1 MKSISLRFRLVFW
14 YSAIVTLTLLVFGIA
29 AYLTVSQDLYQNL
42 DASLER
48 VATSLDF
55 IIRKKQKETMQ
66 PLRPANQRR
75 KKSRR
80 NQQEIITDSF
90 AFFRNSTS
98 INDTMRVSRSDSAEI
113 YEDPVWSAVYEHI
126 LFNPKNYYIQI
137 ADLNG
142 QIVWR
147 SDNLDTNTLPLLD
160 ESISPN
166 GIPFISTLTTFKGQS
181 QNLRLYRKKTA
192 KAFITVG
199 YSLEEIDSTLYEL
212 FNALLIG
219 FPIVLFISTLGGF
232 ILARISLKPIDDL
245 SRSAREITASNLSNR
260 LPEPKTNDEVAR
272 LTHTLNDMIARLED
286 SFNQIKQFTADVSHE
301 LRTPLAILTGELE
314 VALRSDKSPEEY
326 QSLLISALEEVGRL
340 SKVVR
345 TLLDL
350 SRAETG
356 QVTIEHTNVNLSTM
370 LDDLSED
377 AMILAEE
384 RSISVGSMI
393 EPGIVIDGDS
403 VRLHQALL
411 NIVDNAIKYTPSG
424 GDILMRL
431 VKEGDRAI
439 LRVSDTGVGIAKEHL
454 PHIFDRFFRAD
465 QARSQDIQG
474 NGLGLSIVKWIIEA
488 HEGTIRA
495 ESTPGK
501 GTMITIVLPILEN
514 PQQNNEHPPTFYGR
528 NPYS

>member
-1 MKSISLRFRLVFW
+1 MKSFSLRFRLVFW
-14 YSAIVTLTLLVFGIA
+14 YSAIVTLTLLAFGIA
-29 AYLTVSQDLYQNL
+29 AYLTVSKDLYQNL

-48 VATSLDF
+48 VATSLDY
-55 IIRKKQKETMQ
+55 IIGKKQKETMQ
-66 PLRPANQRR
+66 PLRPAPVRR
-75 KKSRR
+75 KKTRR
-80 NQQEIITDSF
+80 SQPEPADSF
-90 AFFRNSTS
+90 AFFRDSAPLS
-98 INDTMRVSRSDSAEI
+98 DTMRMARADTSDI
-113 YEDPVWSAVYEHI
+113 DEDPVWSAVYEHI

-137 ADLNG
+137 ADLKG
-142 QIVWR
+142 RIVWR
-147 SDNLDTNTLPLLD
+147 SENLDTNSLPLL
-160 ESISPN
+160 EVAQGNSALSMIA
-166 GIPFISTLTTFKGQS
+166 TLNSFGSKS
-181 QNLRLYRKKTA
+181 QNLRLYRGKTS

-219 FPIVLFISTLGGF
+219 FPMVLLISTLGGF

-245 SRSAREITASNLSNR
+245 ATSAREITASNLSNR

-272 LTHTLNDMIARLED
+272 LTHTLNEMIARLEA
-286 SFNQIKQFTADVSHE
+286 SFSQIKQFTADVSHE

-314 VALRSDKSPEEY
+314 VALRSDKTTEEY
-326 QSLLISALEEVGRL
+326 QTLLISALEEVGRL

-356 QVTIEHTNVNLSTM
+356 QVRIDHEHVNLSAM
-370 LDDLSED
+370 LDELSED

-384 RSISVGSMI
+384 KSVSVGSMI
-393 EPGIVIDGDS
+393 EPGIMIDGDS

-411 NIVDNAIKYTPSG
+411 NILDNAIKYTPEG

-439 LRVSDTGVGIAKEHL
+439 FRLSDTGVGIAPEHL
-454 PHIFDRFFRAD
+454 PHIFDRFYRAD

-495 ESTPGK
+495 ESTQGK
-501 GTMITIVLPILEN
+501 GTMITIVLPILEAGAEITEQP
-514 PQQNNEHPPTFYGR
+514 PQFYGR

>member
-14 YSAIVTLTLLVFGIA
+14 YSAIVTLTLLAFGIA
-29 AYLTVSQDLYQNL
+29 AYLTVSKDLYQNL

-48 VATSLDF
+48 VATSLDY

-75 KKSRR
+75 KKARR
-80 NQQEIITDSF
+80 SQSEPADSF
-90 AFFRNSTS
+90 AFFRDSSPLIDTIRMSRADTS
-98 INDTMRVSRSDSAEI
+98 EI
-113 YEDPVWSAVYEHI
+113 DEDPVWSAVYEHI

-137 ADLNG
+137 ADLKG

-147 SDNLDTNTLPLLD
+147 SENLDTNTLPLLD
-160 ESISPN
+160 VTRLISGLSSIMTITS
-166 GIPFISTLTTFKGQS
+166 FKSES
-181 QNLRLYRKKTA
+181 QNLRLYRGKTS

-199 YSLEEIDSTLYEL
+199 YSLEDIDSTLYEL

-219 FPIVLFISTLGGF
+219 FPMVLLISTLGGF
-232 ILARISLKPIDDL
+232 ILARVSLKPIDDL
-245 SRSAREITASNLSNR
+245 ATSAREITASNLSNR

-272 LTHTLNDMIARLED
+272 LTYTLNEMIARLEG
-286 SFNQIKQFTADVSHE
+286 SFNQIKQFTAVVSHE

-326 QSLLISALEEVGRL
+326 QTLLISALEEVGRL

-356 QVTIEHTNVNLSTM
+356 QVSIDHQTVNLSIM

-393 EPGIVIDGDS
+393 EPNIVIDGDS

-411 NIVDNAIKYTPSG
+411 NIVDNAIKYTPEG

-439 LRVSDTGVGIAKEHL
+439 LRVSDTGVGIAPEHL
-454 PHIFDRFFRAD
+454 PHIFDRFYRAD

-474 NGLGLSIVKWIIEA
+474 NGLGLSIVKWIVEA

-495 ESTPGK
+495 ESTQDK
-501 GTMITIVLPILEN
+501 GTMITIVLPILDSPIERTKQQ
-514 PQQNNEHPPTFYGR
+514 PQFYGR

>member
-1 MKSISLRFRLVFW
+1 L
-14 YSAIVTLTLLVFGIA
+14 
-29 AYLTVSQDLYQNL
+29 
-42 DASLER
+42 
-48 VATSLDF
+48 AT
-55 IIRKKQKETMQ
+55 
-66 PLRPANQRR
+66 
-75 KKSRR
+75 
-80 NQQEIITDSF
+80 
-90 AFFRNSTS
+90 
-98 INDTMRVSRSDSAEI
+98 
-113 YEDPVWSAVYEHI
+113 
-126 LFNPKNYYIQI
+126 
-137 ADLNG
+137 
-142 QIVWR
+142 
-147 SDNLDTNTLPLLD
+147 
-160 ESISPN
+160 
-166 GIPFISTLTTFKGQS
+166 
-181 QNLRLYRKKTA
+181 
-192 KAFITVG
+192 
-199 YSLEEIDSTLYEL
+199 
-212 FNALLIG
+212 
-219 FPIVLFISTLGGF
+219 
-232 ILARISLKPIDDL
+232 
-245 SRSAREITASNLSNR
+245 SAREITASNLSNR

-272 LTHTLNDMIARLED
+272 LTYTLNEMIARLEG

-326 QSLLISALEEVGRL
+326 QTLLISALEEVGRL

-356 QVTIEHTNVNLSTM
+356 QVSIDHQTVNLSTM

-393 EPGIVIDGDS
+393 EPNIVIDGDS

-411 NIVDNAIKYTPSG
+411 NIVDNAIKYTPEG

-439 LRVSDTGVGIAKEHL
+439 LRVSDTGVGIAPEHL
-454 PHIFDRFFRAD
+454 PHIFDRFYRAD

-495 ESTPGK
+495 ESTQDK
-501 GTMITIVLPILEN
+501 GTMITIVLPILDSAIDRTEQP
-514 PQQNNEHPPTFYGR
+514 PQFYGR

>member
-1 MKSISLRFRLVFW
+1 MV
-14 YSAIVTLTLLVFGIA
+14 LL
-29 AYLTVSQDLYQNL
+29 
-42 DASLER
+42 
-48 VATSLDF
+48 
-55 IIRKKQKETMQ
+55 
-66 PLRPANQRR
+66 
-75 KKSRR
+75 
-80 NQQEIITDSF
+80 
-90 AFFRNSTS
+90 
-98 INDTMRVSRSDSAEI
+98 
-113 YEDPVWSAVYEHI
+113 
-126 LFNPKNYYIQI
+126 
-137 ADLNG
+137 
-142 QIVWR
+142 
-147 SDNLDTNTLPLLD
+147 
-160 ESISPN
+160 
-166 GIPFISTLTTFKGQS
+166 ISTF
-181 QNLRLYRKKTA
+181 
-192 KAFITVG
+192 
-199 YSLEEIDSTLYEL
+199 
-212 FNALLIG
+212 
-219 FPIVLFISTLGGF
+219 GGF
-232 ILARISLKPIDDL
+232 ILARVSLKPIDDL
-245 SRSAREITASNLSNR
+245 ATSAREITASNLSNR

-272 LTHTLNDMIARLED
+272 LTYTLNEMIARLEG

-326 QSLLISALEEVGRL
+326 QTLLISALEEVGRL

-356 QVTIEHTNVNLSTM
+356 QVSIDHQTVNLSTM

-393 EPGIVIDGDS
+393 EPNIVIDGDS

-411 NIVDNAIKYTPSG
+411 NIVDNAIKYTPEG

-439 LRVSDTGVGIAKEHL
+439 LRVSDTGVGIAPEHL
-454 PHIFDRFFRAD
+454 PHIFDRFYRAD

-495 ESTPGK
+495 ESTQDK
-501 GTMITIVLPILEN
+501 GTMITIVLPILDSAIDRTEQP
-514 PQQNNEHPPTFYGR
+514 PQFYGR

>member
-29 AYLTVSQDLYQNL
+29 AYLTVSKDLYQNL

-55 IIRKKQKETMQ
+55 IIKKKQKETMQ
-66 PLRPANQRR
+66 PLRPATQRR

-80 NQQEIITDSF
+80 NQQEITDSF

-98 INDTMRVSRSDSAEI
+98 ISDTMRMSRSDSSEI
-113 YEDPVWSAVYEHI
+113 DEDPVWSAVYEHI

-147 SDNLDTNTLPLLD
+147 SENLDTNSLPLLD
-160 ESISPN
+160 QSEVAS
-166 GIPFISTLTTFKGQS
+166 GMAFISTITTFKKQQ

-219 FPIVLFISTLGGF
+219 FPIVLFVSTLGGF
-232 ILARISLKPIDDL
+232 ILARVSLKPIDDL

-272 LTHTLNDMIARLED
+272 LTHTLNEMIARLEY

-326 QSLLISALEEVGRL
+326 QALLISALEEVGRL

-356 QVTIEHTNVNLSTM
+356 QVSIEHSNVNLSSM
-370 LDDLSED
+370 LEDLAED

-393 EPGIVIDGDS
+393 EPGILIDGDS

-424 GDILMRL
+424 GDILMRM
-431 VKEGDRAI
+431 VREGDRAI
-439 LRVSDTGVGIAKEHL
+439 LRVSDTGIGIPKEHL
-454 PHIFDRFFRAD
+454 PHIFDRFYRAD

-488 HEGTIRA
+488 HQGTIRA
-495 ESTPGK
+495 ESTLGK
-501 GTMITIVLPILEN
+501 GTMFTIVLPILEQ
-514 PQQNNEHPPTFYGR
+514 PRELSEHPPTFYGR

>member
-1 MKSISLRFRLVFW
+1 MNSISLRFRLVFW
-14 YSAIVTLTLLVFGIA
+14 YSAIVALTLLVFGIA
-29 AYLTVSQDLYQNL
+29 AYLTVSKDLYQNL

-66 PLRPANQRR
+66 PLRPATQRR

-80 NQQEIITDSF
+80 NQQEIADSF

-98 INDTMRVSRSDSAEI
+98 INDTMRMSRSDSSEI
-113 YEDPVWSAVYEHI
+113 DEDPVWSAVYEHI

-147 SDNLDTNTLPLLD
+147 SENLDTTALPLF
-160 ESISPN
+160 EGSESSSGISSIS
-166 GIPFISTLTTFKGQS
+166 IPKPLNKQT
-181 QNLRLYRKKTA
+181 QNLRLYRLKTS

-219 FPIVLFISTLGGF
+219 FPLVLFISTLGGF
-232 ILARISLKPIDDL
+232 ILARVSLKPIDDL
-245 SRSAREITASNLSNR
+245 ARSAREITASNLSNR

-272 LTHTLNDMIARLED
+272 LTYTLNEMIARLED

-314 VALRSDKSPEEY
+314 VALRSDKTPEEY

-356 QVTIEHTNVNLSTM
+356 QVSIEHHTVNLSGM
-370 LDDLSED
+370 LEELAED
-377 AMILAEE
+377 AVILAEE

-393 EPGIVIDGDS
+393 EANIMIDGDS

-431 VKEGDRAI
+431 VREGDRAI
-439 LRVSDTGVGIAKEHL
+439 LRVSDTGVGISKEHL
-454 PHIFDRFFRAD
+454 PHIFDRFYRAD

-501 GTMITIVLPILEN
+501 GTMITIVLPLL
-514 PQQNNEHPPTFYGR
+514 EHPTEQKDNPPLFYGR

>member
-1 MKSISLRFRLVFW
+1 M
-14 YSAIVTLTLLVFGIA
+14 
-29 AYLTVSQDLYQNL
+29 
-42 DASLER
+42 
-48 VATSLDF
+48 
-55 IIRKKQKETMQ
+55 
-66 PLRPANQRR
+66 
-75 KKSRR
+75 
-80 NQQEIITDSF
+80 
-90 AFFRNSTS
+90 
-98 INDTMRVSRSDSAEI
+98 SRSDSSEI
-113 YEDPVWSAVYEHI
+113 DEDPVWSAVYEHI

-147 SDNLDTNTLPLLD
+147 SENLDTNSLPLLD
-160 ESISPN
+160 QSEATSGMS
-166 GIPFISTLTTFKGQS
+166 FISTITTFKKQQ

-192 KAFITVG
+192 KAYITVG

-219 FPIVLFISTLGGF
+219 FPIVLFVSTLGGF

-272 LTHTLNDMIARLED
+272 LTHTLNEMIARLEY
-286 SFNQIKQFTADVSHE
+286 SFSQIKQFTADVSHE

-326 QSLLISALEEVGRL
+326 QTLLISALEEVGRL

-356 QVTIEHTNVNLSTM
+356 QVSIEHATVNLSSM
-370 LDDLSED
+370 LDDLAED
-377 AMILAEE
+377 AIILAEE

-393 EPGIVIDGDS
+393 EPGILIDGDS

-411 NIVDNAIKYTPSG
+411 NIVDNAIKYTPGG
-424 GDILMRL
+424 GDILMRM
-431 VKEGDRAI
+431 VREGDRAI
-439 LRVSDTGVGIAKEHL
+439 LRVSDTGIGISKEHL
-454 PHIFDRFFRAD
+454 PHIFDRFYRAD

-488 HEGTIRA
+488 HQGTIRA

-501 GTMITIVLPILEN
+501 GTMITIVLPILDQ
-514 PQQNNEHPPTFYGR
+514 PKPYAEHPPTFYGR

>member
-14 YSAIVTLTLLVFGIA
+14 YSAIVALTLLVFGIA
-29 AYLTVSQDLYQNL
+29 AYLTVSKDLYQNL

-66 PLRPANQRR
+66 PLRPAAQRR

-80 NQQEIITDSF
+80 NQQEVADSF

-98 INDTMRVSRSDSAEI
+98 INDTMRMSRSDSSEI
-113 YEDPVWSAVYEHI
+113 DEDPVWSAVYEHI

-147 SDNLDTNTLPLLD
+147 SENLDTTALPLF
-160 ESISPN
+160 EGTESSSGISSISVPKPLN
-166 GIPFISTLTTFKGQS
+166 KQT
-181 QNLRLYRKKTA
+181 QNLRLYRKKTS

-219 FPIVLFISTLGGF
+219 FPLVLFISTLGGF
-232 ILARISLKPIDDL
+232 ILARVSLKPIDDL
-245 SRSAREITASNLSNR
+245 ARSAREITASNLSNR

-272 LTHTLNDMIARLED
+272 LTYTLNEMIARLED

-314 VALRSDKSPEEY
+314 VALRSDKTPEEY

-356 QVTIEHTNVNLSTM
+356 QVSIEHHTVNLSGM
-370 LDDLSED
+370 LEELAED
-377 AMILAEE
+377 AVILAEE

-393 EPGIVIDGDS
+393 EANIMIDGDS

-431 VKEGDRAI
+431 VREGDRAI
-439 LRVSDTGVGIAKEHL
+439 LRVSDTGVGISKEHL
-454 PHIFDRFFRAD
+454 PHIFDRFYRAD

-501 GTMITIVLPILEN
+501 GTMITIVLPLLEH
-514 PQQNNEHPPTFYGR
+514 PTEQKEHPPLFYGR

>member
-14 YSAIVTLTLLVFGIA
+14 YSAIVALTLLVFGIA
-29 AYLTVSQDLYQNL
+29 AYLTVSKDLYQNL

-66 PLRPANQRR
+66 PLRPATQRR

-80 NQQEIITDSF
+80 NQQEVADSF

-98 INDTMRVSRSDSAEI
+98 INDTMRMSRSDSSEI
-113 YEDPVWSAVYEHI
+113 DEDPVWSAVYEHI

-147 SDNLDTNTLPLLD
+147 SENLDTTALPLF
-160 ESISPN
+160 EGSESSSGISSISVPKPLN
-166 GIPFISTLTTFKGQS
+166 KQT
-181 QNLRLYRKKTA
+181 QNLRLYRKKTS

-219 FPIVLFISTLGGF
+219 FPLVLFISTLGGF
-232 ILARISLKPIDDL
+232 ILARVSLKPIDDL
-245 SRSAREITASNLSNR
+245 ARSAREITASNLSNR

-272 LTHTLNDMIARLED
+272 LTYTLNEMIARLED

-314 VALRSDKSPEEY
+314 VALRSDKTPEEY

-356 QVTIEHTNVNLSTM
+356 QVSIEHHTVNLSGM
-370 LDDLSED
+370 LEELAED
-377 AMILAEE
+377 AVILAEE

-393 EPGIVIDGDS
+393 EANIMIDGDS

-431 VKEGDRAI
+431 VREGDRAI
-439 LRVSDTGVGIAKEHL
+439 LRVSDTGVGISKEHL
-454 PHIFDRFFRAD
+454 PHIFDRFYRAD

-501 GTMITIVLPILEN
+501 GTMITIVLPLLEH
-514 PQQNNEHPPTFYGR
+514 PTEQKEHPPLFYGR